1 MASKKNNKLILQNN
15 NIITEE
21 QAELLIKQANY
32 LNILDYMKEEQDN
45 KYLIHRINLNR

>member
-1 MASKKNNKLILQNN
+1 MASKNKNQLISQNNNINN

-32 LNILDYMKEEQDN
+32 LNILDYMKEE
-45 KYLIHRINLNR
+45 